1 MMTKDTEMDKKK
13 EQDQSL
19 LKKTVA
25 FMAGLSLY
33 QLPYLAL
40 AAAKYTL
47 ARFQISASYL
57 SLYINRMIVVFRILS
72 LIGVTIMTVYS
83 QCQGGGK
90 KKITAGFFIAF
101 SLCFVLLL
109 LIYCTGGEQGHLTLY
124 YWGILMASFLLGM
137 CFTTIIDII
146 TANIPLFLLSLPLT
160 GVFVSTFHLAFIFFW
175 ELFGLSN
182 INYWLVVCQLIIAI
196 CITSINALLYT
207 IAYWYEEDSKPASN
221 NSGGGGSTGE
231 AQGQTTQNND
241 GFMTALSKAW
251 SPILLNALGY
261 GIHNAFYP
269 SIAPYKLTDVGTG
282 YNIDLVVLFTS
293 ALAPITILI
302 LKSKNIGPNKP
313 WKGNDATWHG
323 AWLFFLVEMTCAAI
337 FICGL
342 HYPESATSRAIRG
355 SGRSIGFL
363 TVLYDF
369 CAQSVRSITTNGA
382 DMQGAGGSNSAM
394 NTLNSFLHSFT
405 QVIFAFL
412 GDGYVKTYSKYEHDR
427 DKWPTKHYGNSRA
440 FRYWIWTATKVSFG
454 NIGTAFTTDVRGAI
468 QTKKEFLFIVYS
480 DDTDNSSKPPK
491 TKNPTVMKIVHDI

>member
-1 MMTKDTEMDKKK
+1 MGQEDNKN
-13 EQDQSL
+13 QSGL
-19 LKKTVA
+19 RKVIA

-47 ARFQISASYL
+47 VRFQIPKSHL

-72 LIGVTIMTVYS
+72 LMGVTIMTIYS

-90 KKITAGFFIAF
+90 KKITAGLFIAF
-101 SLCFVLLL
+101 SSCFVFLF
-109 LIYCTGGEQGHLTLY
+109 LIYCVGGEQGHLTLY
-124 YWGILMASFLLGM
+124 YWGMLMASFLLGAA
-137 CFTTIIDII
+137 FTTIIDII

-160 GVFVSTFHLAFIFFW
+160 GVFVSAFHLTLIFLW

-207 IAYWYEEDSKPASN
+207 IVYWSEDDN
-221 NSGGGGSTGE
+221 NGGVGGDNEGR
-231 AQGQTTQNND
+231 NND
-241 GFMTALSKAW
+241 EFCLALSKAW

-269 SIAPYKLTDVGTG
+269 AIAPYKLTDVGTG

-302 LKSKNIGPNKP
+302 LKSKNIGPNVQ
-313 WKGNDATWHG
+313 WIGVNAIWHG
-323 AWLFFLVEMTCAAI
+323 AWLFFLIEMTCAAI

-342 HYPESATSRAIRG
+342 HYPESAMSRAIRG
-355 SGRSIGFL
+355 SAGSIGFL

-369 CAQSVRSITTNGA
+369 CAQSVRSISTNGA
-382 DMQGAGGSNSAM
+382 DMQGGQGKSNSAM

-412 GDGYVKTYSKYEHDR
+412 GDGYVKTYSKYEHSR
-427 DKWPTKHYGNSRA
+427 ERWPTSHYTNARA

-480 DDTDNSSKPPK
+480 DDIDNSSKPPK